1 MTTNFR
7 VRIRREHD
15 SDERF
20 TRREH
25 ARILT
30 HILSVR
36 RVCEPMTLHNRWY
49 SAVFKLEQLRT
60 PFAFKNMTRNAY
72 LVPEI
77 QFAYS

>member
-7 VRIRREHD
+7 VRMRREHD
-15 SDERF
+15 SDEWF
-20 TRREH
+20 TGREH

-30 HILSVR
+30 HISSVR
-36 RVCEPMTLHNRWY
+36 RVCEPM
-49 SAVFKLEQLRT
+49 KLEQLRT
-60 PFAFKNMTRNAY
+60 PFAFKNMARNAY